1 MGCAGR
7 YVLMSLAKTME
18 GFTLA
23 TPVARSELEALC
35 PHRDL
40 VPEMR
45 RLKRLARTT
54 EAGTL
59 YSADWLRQIA
69 PRWAAKSPAARPK
82 TRGPARR
89 RKRKSRV

>member
-7 YVLMSLAKTME
+7 YVLMSRAKTME

-23 TPVARSELEALC
+23 TAVVRSELEALC

-40 VPEMR
+40 VPETR
-45 RLKRLARTT
+45 RLERLAHAT

-59 YSADWLRQIA
+59 YSEDWLRQIA
-69 PRWAAKSPAARPK
+69 PRWAAESPAARPP
-82 TRGPARR
+82 TRRAT
-89 RKRKSRV
+89 RKRKRKPRA

>member
-40 VPEMR
+40 VPETR

-54 EAGTL
+54 EAGML
-59 YSADWLRQIA
+59 YSEAWLRQIA
-69 PRWAAKSPAARPK
+69 PRWAAKSPAARPP
-82 TRGPARR
+82 TRR
-89 RKRKSRV
+89 RSKRKPRA